1 MKKSNLLLFLIVFI
15 LTFIPKV
22 VFSAPTDIIDDPS
35 QMDSLIP
42 KVKATLAKEFG
53 IFVNLPVRYFLVKG
67 EELDRVYSGTYRG
80 SEIGLHRYVNG
91 AHEIYI
97 MKGMS
102 EDSFEATLAHEL
114 THAWQIERCV
124 PEQDKIV
131 REGFAR
137 WIEYK
142 YLDLIGAYVLANS
155 VKRDAD
161 PVYGVGFKKMLDLE
175 DKVGA
180 KEMINKIKT
189 VVTINDIK

>member
-1 MKKSNLLLFLIVFI
+1 MRRKTLLFLIVFV
-15 LTFIPKV
+15 LSFIPSV
-22 VFSAPTDIIDDPS
+22 VFSAPTDIINDPN
-35 QMDSLIP
+35 QMEALIP
-42 KVKATLAKEFG
+42 KVKATLAKDFG
-53 IFVNLPVRYFLVKG
+53 IFIRIPVKCYLVKG
-67 EELDRVYSGTYRG
+67 EELDKVYSGTYRG
-80 SEIGLHRYVNG
+80 AEVGLHQYRNG
-91 AHEIYI
+91 RHEIYI

-114 THAWQIERCV
+114 THAWQVERCV
-124 PEQDKIV
+124 PEQDKVV

-161 PVYGVGFKKMLDLE
+161 PVYGVGFKKMLELE

-180 KEMINKIKT
+180 KNMLDKVKNI
-189 VVTINDIK
+189 VSINDIK